1 MEQGNQSPGA
11 EIYVHRVLL
20 NSFHPLYFYRL
31 SHKVG
36 NIEGF

>member
-1 MEQGNQSPGA
+1 MEQGNQSP

-20 NSFHPLYFYRL
+20 NSFRPLYFYRL